1 MHARHRK
8 AAGLLLLT
16 SLFAPAAFAADKPA
30 GSKPPPDPTEDALM
44 MSAGFL
50 SSHPDLRFRLNGQ
63 KQFNEG
69 NYADAFSFFR
79 RAAWYGDKPS
89 QGMVAEMLWTGKGVA
104 QDRPLA
110 YAWMD
115 LAAERGY
122 EGFVTHRERYWSA
135 LDETE
140 RTRAIEVG
148 QELYAQYGDAAS
160 EPRLTAVLRRERARQ
175 TGSRT
180 GYTGSLKIYV
190 PGPGG
195 TYEQI
200 DGSKYYDERYWD
212 PKEYRAL
219 QDSIWA
225 RAYTGKVDV
234 GPVEQIGTDDNP
246 NSRIPATAPQVDV
259 AEPTTPEPDDAI
271 LQNPQ
276 PH

>member
-8 AAGLLLLT
+8 AAGLLLVT
-16 SLFAPAAFAADKPA
+16 SLLAPGTFAADTPTR
-30 GSKPPPDPTEDALM
+30 KPPPDPTEDALM

-63 KQFNEG
+63 KRFSEG
-69 NYADAFSFFR
+69 KYADAFDFFQ

-89 QGMVAEMLWTGKGVA
+89 QGMVAEMLWTAKGVA

-122 EGFVTHRERYWSA
+122 EGFVAHRERYWAA
-135 LDETE
+135 LDDAE
-140 RTRAIEVG
+140 RARAIEVG
-148 QELYAQYGDAAS
+148 REVYAKYGDAAS
-160 EPRLTAVLRRERARQ
+160 EPRLEAVLRRERAKQ

-180 GYTGSLKIYV
+180 GSSSALKIYV

-195 TYEQI
+195 TYDQI

-212 PKEYRAL
+212 PKQYRAL

-225 RAYTGKVDV
+225 RSYTGRVDV
-234 GPVEQIGTDDNP
+234 GPVQQIGPDGNP
-246 NSRIPATAPQVDV
+246 NSRVPATAPQTD
-259 AEPTTPEPDDAI
+259 APEPRSPEPDDTV
-271 LQNPQ
+271 LGDKPGR
-276 PH
+276 